1 MHPAS
6 LLIQALDLVG
16 TFVFAV
22 SGAMVGVHRRM
33 DLFGVLVLAF
43 VTAVFGGITRD
54 VLIGAVPPAAI
65 ADWHALA
72 ISVAAGLL
80 AFGFARRLER
90 LKEPVQVFDAA
101 GLGVFAVAG
110 TQKALDHGIG
120 WPMAVVLGMLSGI
133 GGGIVRD
140 VLTARTPTVL
150 LADIYAVAALAGGL
164 VVVAGERLGVPS
176 IASAVVGAALCMGLR
191 LVALHRGWR
200 LPIAS
205 PPT

>member
-1 MHPAS
+1 
-6 LLIQALDLVG
+6 
-16 TFVFAV
+16 
-22 SGAMVGVHRRM
+22 
-33 DLFGVLVLAF
+33 
-43 VTAVFGGITRD
+43 
-54 VLIGAVPPAAI
+54 
-65 ADWHALA
+65 
-72 ISVAAGLL
+72 
-80 AFGFARRLER
+80 
-90 LKEPVQVFDAA
+90 
-101 GLGVFAVAG
+101 
-110 TQKALDHGIG
+110 
-120 WPMAVVLGMLSGI
+120 MAVVLGMLSGI

-176 IASAVVGAALCMGLR
+176 IASAVVGAALYMGLR